1 MKKVF
6 VITTFLQ
13 KRTKMQ
19 INDYQTQALS
29 FRLPSA
35 DHMYALLNLT
45 SEVGELNGH
54 IAKGI
59 RDEVPQ
65 QTIGVNIA
73 KELGDILWCVA
84 AVCAD
89 MGLTLEDIAQGNLD
103 KLTKRKATGTIK
115 GSGDSREDI
124 TNAV

>member
-1 MKKVF
+1 MK
-6 VITTFLQ
+6 
-13 KRTKMQ
+13 

-59 RDEVPQ
+59 RDNVPQ
-65 QTIGVNIA
+65 QTIGVHIA
-73 KELGDILWCVA
+73 KELGDVLWCIA
-84 AVCAD
+84 AICAD
-89 MGLTLEDIAQGNLD
+89 MGLTLEDVAQGNLD
-103 KLTKRKATGTIK
+103 KLGKRKATGTIQ
-115 GSGDSREDI
+115 GSGDDREEI
-124 TNAV
+124 VNAV

>member
-1 MKKVF
+1 MK
-6 VITTFLQ
+6 
-13 KRTKMQ
+13 
-19 INDYQTQALS
+19 INEYQTKALS

-73 KELGDILWCVA
+73 KELGDVLWCVA
-84 AVCAD
+84 AICAD
-89 MGLTLEDIAQGNLD
+89 MGLTLEDVAQGNLD
-103 KLTKRKATGTIK
+103 KLTKRKATGTIQ
-115 GSGDSREDI
+115 GSGDNREDEV
-124 TNAV
+124 NAV